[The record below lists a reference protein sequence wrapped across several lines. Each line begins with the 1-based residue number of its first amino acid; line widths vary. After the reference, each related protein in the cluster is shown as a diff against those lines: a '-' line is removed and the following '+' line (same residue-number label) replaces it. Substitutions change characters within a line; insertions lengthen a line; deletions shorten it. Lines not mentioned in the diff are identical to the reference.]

1 MNRYQRI
8 SLGIQAI
15 ASAAVVSIYFFF
27 AKKNDRRQQAA
38 LRTND
43 QAIDKLIKD
52 IHEPTLVIDKRGEVE
67 ENG

>member
-15 ASAAVVSIYFFF
+15 ASAAVVGIYFFF
-27 AKKNDRRQQAA
+27 AKKSDRRTQAA
-38 LRTND
+38 LRMND
-43 QAIDKLIKD
+43 QAIDRLIKD
-52 IHEPTLVIDKRGEVE
+52 IHEPTLVIDKREEVE